1 MSAITFTPSNYA
13 TFDAS
18 RLTLTDPKKL
28 DNGSNQAYLNYG
40 GKRLRVQAPQMPVP
54 MDASDYKDNGKFKVN
69 FSFRD
74 REDNAKVA
82 GYYAILEKIDNFLV
96 NKVMEKSGPWFKK
109 PNMSRE
115 SVLDK
120 FTPSIRFAKD
130 KEGNLKDY
138 PPTHPVAIK
147 KSYKTGGY
155 IPEIYNKEKALI
167 EGKTPMEIL
176 KRGSEITPLSEASA
190 VWGTDKGFGITWSL
204 HQALVNVPAEGGE
217 EGCGILD
224 DDGSGAAAPAQNNV
238 MDDEEEEDL
247 MAAVKPAAPAPAPSP
262 APAIEDADE
271 DEVIEAPPVPAPKVK
286 KTVVKKVVA
295 K

>member
-1 MSAITFTPSNYA
+1 MASVTFTPSNYA

-28 DNGSNQAYLNYG
+28 DNGSNQAYLNYQ

-74 REDNAKVA
+74 RESSPKVA
-82 GYYAILEKIDNFLV
+82 GYFTILEKIDNFLV
-96 NKVMEKSGPWFKK
+96 DKIMEKSGPWFKK

-120 FTPSIRFAKD
+120 FTPSIRYAKD
-130 KEGNLKDY
+130 KDGNLKDY

-167 EGKTPMEIL
+167 EGRTPMEIL
-176 KRGSEITPLSEASA
+176 KRGSEVTPLSEVSA
-190 VWGTDKGFGITWSL
+190 VWGTDKGFGLTWSL
-204 HQALVNVPAEGGE
+204 HQALVNIPAEGAE

-224 DDGSGAAAPAQNNV
+224 EDGAAAPIVSNAV
-238 MDDEEEEDL
+238 DDDEEGDL
-247 MAAVKPAAPAPAPSP
+247 MAAVKPVVAAKPAPAPAP
-262 APAIEDADE
+262 IVDDEADE
-271 DEVIEAPPVPAPKVK
+271 DELIEAPPVPAPKA
-286 KTVVKKVVA
+286 VKKVAVKKIA